1 MNGGSEIEQLE
12 KRSWRRGYWGMLG
25 AGLALVIVW
34 AVLLKVVSHGWGI
47 LAVNISFLIATI
59 LTIGMG
65 SVVFFRRY
73 MRTGF
78 AVLLAAVIW
87 VAMVAGLRS
96 IILTVLGVI

>member
-1 MNGGSEIEQLE
+1 MNDSSEIEQLE
-12 KRSWRRGYWGMLG
+12 RRSWRRGYWGILG

-34 AVLLKVVSHGWGI
+34 AILLKIVSQGWGI
-47 LAVNISFLIATI
+47 LAVNIGFLIATI

-78 AVLLAAVIW
+78 AVLLAAIIW
-87 VAMVAGLRS
+87 VAMAVGIRS
-96 IILTVLGVI
+96 IILTVIGL